1 MESLTLSSYQPKKS
15 VPCGRARGFESKWN
29 HLTTEDALPELTAG
43 TGGWSPDLLR
53 DNTCFRSRTA
63 DHV

>member
-43 TGGWSPDLLR
+43 DTSHVICSEKAHDL
-53 DNTCFRSRTA
+53 FRKST
-63 DHV
+63 

>member
-43 TGGWSPDLLR
+43 
-53 DNTCFRSRTA
+53 NTS
-63 DHV
+63 HVICSENRNIT